1 MLMDKVKIT
10 QQYQRSVRIDTDLGR
25 LDSLDGYICNKSA
38 QNVFNNLCTQIIN
51 SEQRAF
57 TLTGPYGSGKSSLAI
72 TLLSTLHPNEEIRN
86 KAYTRLDKSILP
98 LFKNAFPITNGWN
111 ILPITGKRT
120 NVVQEINNS
129 LDKQTKS
136 NKKKEIKPTGTDLID
151 RLKVLSNSSTY
162 DGLIIVIDEM
172 GKFLEYSAQEEND
185 IHFYQDLAEAASR
198 SNGKLIVIGILHQA
212 FRQYSSKLGNEI
224 QNDWAKVQGRYADIP
239 LISSSDETIELL
251 SKAISISEDLKN
263 DVNVNAAQI
272 VADEVRKRRPS
283 ISAQLVE
290 SLIKCWPLH
299 PTMATI
305 LGPASR
311 RHFGQNERSIFGFL
325 SSSEPHAFHDFL
337 KSTKYSEDQTYTP
350 EHYWNFLR
358 TNLEPAILSSPDGH
372 RWAQSV
378 EAVERVE
385 AGSDKLKVS
394 LIKNIAIL
402 DFFRN
407 STGLPASNEVIKSI
421 YHSNTNYDLETL
433 LNELKKSSVIVYRK
447 HLESWAVF
455 EGSDFDIDVEIKNE
469 FNNISSL
476 DYELLSKAAGIRPV
490 VAKKHYYQTGSLR
503 WMDISLCSL
512 EVFKGKLKNL
522 PPITSDKFGE
532 LFVIFPEKGMTHSQ
546 LKKEI
551 KKSRDNIPENI
562 IPGVPIKTDKIV
574 ENGYELMALYKI
586 LDSNHEIISDS
597 VARREIYARI
607 TVLKNIIEESLR
619 EALRYSE
626 WLINGSW
633 VNIENYSSIASTFA
647 DKIFYDAPCLKSEL
661 INRNSLSPNAVKARK
676 DLLYK
681 MLYAENQENLGLSGW
696 PAERGLHETLLVIP
710 KIHKST
716 NGKFGLTIPN
726 YNDDVAVLT
735 PLFKFTDKLFADEN
749 KLVSVQQMFSLWGKP
764 PFGVKN
770 GIHPVLFLVYILAN
784 KDKMA
789 LYKDNYFIS
798 KITDSEIDELLQ
810 DSSRFHLKKILID
823 ENKNNLL
830 SQISRTLTQLNIPSS
845 GQEPLEIARSLV
857 GMVYALPEWSKRT
870 STLSED
876 SKKMRDLLLRASDP
890 HKLLFVDLPF
900 TFTSEN
906 DSDLSARIESS
917 IKELVNSYNNLL
929 QNIRRKMLIA
939 LDANNNDFAEIKNR
953 SNTVSGISGD
963 FRFDAFST
971 RLKDLNE
978 TNESIESILSLA
990 ANKPPRLWSDNDIDI
1005 ALIEIASWAKKFKR
1019 IEVLSSIKNRK
1030 PTREAFAFIFDDREN
1045 GTVQAEYDIKSSDIK
1060 IVEDISQKILGEIH
1074 DKDFSKSILLAALA
1088 KVSIAIVNGK
1098 DD

>member
-10 QQYQRSVRIDTDLGR
+10 QQYQRSVRIDTDMGR
-25 LDSLDGYICNKSA
+25 FDSLDGYICNKSA
-38 QNVFNNLCTQIIN
+38 QSVFNNFCTQIIN

-72 TLLSTLHPNEEIRN
+72 TLLSTLHPNKEIRK

-98 LFKNAFPITNGWN
+98 LFKKAFPITSGWN

-120 NVVQEINNS
+120 NIVQEIDNS

-136 NKKKEIKPTGTDLID
+136 NNKKEIKPTGADLID
-151 RLKVLSNSSTY
+151 RLKVLSNSSSY

-212 FRQYSSKLGNEI
+212 FRQYSSKLGHEI
-224 QNDWAKVQGRYADIP
+224 QNEWAKVQGRYADIP

-251 SKAISISEDLKN
+251 SKAISISEDSIN
-263 DVNVNAAQI
+263 NINVNAAHI
-272 VADEVRKRRPS
+272 VAEEVRKRRPS
-283 ISAQLVE
+283 ISTQLVD

-325 SSSEPHAFHDFL
+325 SSPEPHAFHDFL
-337 KSTKYSEDQTYTP
+337 KSAKYSEDQTYTP

-421 YHSNTNYDLETL
+421 YQGNINYDLETL
-433 LNELKKSSVIVYRK
+433 LNELKKSNIIVYRK

-455 EGSDFDIDVEIKNE
+455 EGSDFDIDEEIKSE

-476 DYELLSKAAGIRPV
+476 DFEMLSKAAGIRPV

-503 WMDISLCSL
+503 WMDISLCSS

-532 LFVIFPEKGMTHSQ
+532 LFVIFPEKGMTNAQ
-546 LKKEI
+546 LKIEI
-551 KKSRDNIPENI
+551 KKSSNNIPENI
-562 IPGVPIKTDKIV
+562 IPGVPIKTDKII
-574 ENGYELMALYKI
+574 ENGYELMALYRI
-586 LDSNHEIISDS
+586 LESNHEIISDS

-607 TVLKNIIEESLR
+607 TVLKNIIEELLR

-626 WLINGSW
+626 WLVNGSW
-633 VNIENYSSIASTFA
+633 VSIDNYSSIASTFA

-716 NGKFGLTIPN
+716 NGEFGLTIPKL
-726 YNDDVAVLT
+726 NDDVAVLT

-749 KLVSVQQMFSLWGKP
+749 KLVSVQQLFLMWGKP

-770 GIHPVLFLVYILAN
+770 GVHPVLFLVYILAN

-810 DSSRFHLKKILID
+810 DSSRFHMKKIIID

-830 SQISRTLTQLNIPSS
+830 SKIREILIQLNIPST
-845 GQEPLEIARSLV
+845 GEEPLEIARSLV

-900 TFTSEN
+900 TF
-906 DSDLSARIESS
+906 LSKNECELLEKIEFS
-917 IKELVNSYNNLL
+917 IKELVHSYNSLL
-929 QNIRRKMLIA
+929 ENIRNKMLIA
-939 LDANNNDFAEIKNR
+939 LDAISSDYTEIKER
-953 SNTVSGISGD
+953 ANTVSGISGD

-971 RLKDLNE
+971 RLKELDE

-990 ANKPPRLWSDNDIDI
+990 ANKPTRLWSDNDIDI
-1005 ALIEIASWAKKFKR
+1005 ALIEIAAWSKKFKR
-1019 IEVLSSIKNRK
+1019 IEILSSIKNRK
-1030 PTREAFAFIFDDREN
+1030 PTREAFAFIFDDQEN

-1060 IVEDISQKILGEIH
+1060 IVENISQKILSEIH
-1074 DKDFSKSILLAALA
+1074 NNELSKSILLAALA

>member
-57 TLTGPYGSGKSSLAI
+57 TLTGPFGSGKSSLAI
-72 TLLSTLHPNEEIRN
+72 TLLSMLYPNEEIRN
-86 KAYTRLDKSILP
+86 KAFTRLDKNIQK
-98 LFKNAFPITNGWN
+98 LFKKAFPITNGWN
-111 ILPITGKRT
+111 VLPITGKKT
-120 NVVQEINNS
+120 NIIQDIYNS
-129 LDKQTKS
+129 LDKH
-136 NKKKEIKPTGTDLID
+136 NKYKKNNEAKPSGTELIEQ
-151 RLKVLSNSSTY
+151 LKVLSSSPSY

-172 GKFLEYSAQEEND
+172 GKFLEYSAQENND
-185 IHFYQDLAEAASR
+185 INFYQDLAEAASR
-198 SNGKLIVIGILHQA
+198 SNGRLIVIGILHQA
-212 FRQYSSKLGNEI
+212 FRQYSSKLGHEI
-224 QNDWAKVQGRYADIP
+224 QNDWAKVQGRYVDIP

-251 SKAISISEDLKN
+251 SKAISIDDELKN
-263 DVNVNAAQI
+263 NVNINAAQI
-272 VADEVRKRRPS
+272 VAEEVRKRRPS
-283 ISAQLVE
+283 ISLQLVD
-290 SLIKCWPLH
+290 SLKKCWPLH

-325 SSSEPHAFHDFL
+325 SSPEPHAFHDFL
-337 KSTKYSEDQTYTP
+337 KSTKNNEKQAYTP
-350 EHYWNFLR
+350 EHYWDFLR

-372 RWAQSV
+372 RWAQCV

-385 AGSDKLKVS
+385 AGSNKLKIS

-407 STGLPASNEVIKSI
+407 NTGLPASNEVIRSI
-421 YHSNTNYDLETL
+421 YTNNIGHDLEPL
-433 LNELKKSSVIVYRK
+433 LNELKKSNVIVFRK
-447 HLESWAVF
+447 HLESWSVF
-455 EGSDFDIDVEIKNE
+455 EGSDFDIDEEIRKE
-469 FNNISSL
+469 LSNISHL
-476 DYELLSKAAGIRPV
+476 DFEMLSKAAGIRPV

-512 EVFKGKLKNL
+512 QVFKEKLKTSKNVN
-522 PPITSDKFGE
+522 SDKFGE
-532 LFVIFPEKGMTHSQ
+532 LFVIFPEKGEINSQ

-551 KKSRDNIPENI
+551 KKIRDIIPENI
-562 IPGVPIKTDKIV
+562 LPGIPVKTDKIS

-597 VARREIYARI
+597 VARREISARI
-607 TVLKNIIEESLR
+607 TTLKNIIEESLR

-626 WLINGSW
+626 WFVNSTW
-633 VNIENYSSIASTFA
+633 MNIENYSSIASDLA

-681 MLYAENQENLGLSGW
+681 MLYAEGQENLGLSGW

-710 KIHKST
+710 KIHKSS
-716 NGKFGLTIPN
+716 NGEFGFIIPEH
-726 YNDDVAVLT
+726 NDDVAVLT
-735 PLFKFTDKLFADEN
+735 PLFKFTDKILAEEN
-749 KLVSVQQMFSLWGKP
+749 ELVSVKELFSLWSKP
-764 PFGVKN
+764 PFGLKKGV
-770 GIHPVLFLVYILAN
+770 HPILFLVYILAN

-810 DSSRFHLKKILID
+810 DSSRFHLKKVIVDDNKSNILSKI
-823 ENKNNLL
+823 NNILVEL
-830 SQISRTLTQLNIPSS
+830 RIPST

-870 STLSED
+870 STLSEN
-876 SKKMRDLLLRASDP
+876 SKKIRDLLLRAADP

-900 TFTSEN
+900 TFLSEN
-906 DSDLSARIESS
+906 EGEFLEKIESA

-929 QNIRRKMLIA
+929 QSIRNKMLIA
-939 LDANNNDFAEIKNR
+939 LDANDNYYADLKERA
-953 SNTVSGISGD
+953 NTVSGISGD

-978 TNESIESILSLA
+978 KNESIESILSLA
-990 ANKPPRLWSDNDIDI
+990 ANKPPRLWSDNDIDV
-1005 ALIEIASWAKKFKR
+1005 ALIEIAAWSKKFKR
-1019 IEVLSSIKNRK
+1019 IEILSSIKNRK
-1030 PTREAFAFIFDDREN
+1030 PTREAFAFIFDDQQN
-1045 GTVQAEYDIKSSDIK
+1045 GTVQAEYDIKSSDMK
-1060 IVEDISQKILGEIH
+1060 LVEVISQRILDEIH
-1074 DKDFSKSILLAALA
+1074 DKEISKNVILAALA
-1088 KVSIAIVNGK
+1088 KASIQIVNDK